1 MSRLSD
7 ESIIAIVTLVVTCP
21 PSFVLLW
28 HLLRRK
34 RLNAQREV
42 QDIEL
47 NSRSAINLRIVK
59 HIKDTLIQ
67 PVLTHGLFR

>member
-7 ESIIAIVTLVVTCP
+7 ESIIAIFTLVVTCP

-42 QDIEL
+42 Q
-47 NSRSAINLRIVK
+47 
-59 HIKDTLIQ
+59 
-67 PVLTHGLFR
+67 GLFEACLSMTHIFH